1 MFNTLKEAYYVAW
14 SDLRFMRHNILN
26 VVVMSLM
33 SPILYLIAF
42 GYGLGEGTTIEYNG
56 QQIKYIAFMIPGI
69 VALSTLSS
77 SFSSTATR
85 INVQRLYY
93 RSFDEMLMCPLGYAS
108 IVLGKSV
115 LGMIRGL
122 ISSIV
127 IFTIGIFLDVGLV
140 ISVQFF
146 LVVWLA
152 CFTFACLGETAA
164 LLAKSHQSMALFN
177 SLVIL
182 PMTFLCG
189 TFFRTDRLPDFFQWI
204 LYVIPLTHVSDVVR
218 ATALGASFT
227 TELWLSLGVIC
238 AFAIAF
244 FSLNIYLIKN
254 RRV

>member
-1 MFNTLKEAYYVAW
+1 MFDTIRDAYYVAW

-33 SPILYLIAF
+33 SPILYVIAF
-42 GYGLGEGTTIEYNG
+42 GYGLGGSTMVEFDGHE
-56 QQIKYIAFMIPGI
+56 IKYIAFMIPGI

-93 RSFDEMLMCPLGYAS
+93 RSFDEMLMCPLNYAS
-108 IVLGKSV
+108 IVLGKTV

-122 ISSIV
+122 ISSLV
-127 IFTIGIFLDVGLV
+127 IFTIGIFLDVGLEV
-140 ISVQFF
+140 NIQFF
-146 LVVWLA
+146 LVVLLS

-189 TFFRTDRLPDFFQWI
+189 TFFSTASLPEFFQWI
-204 LYVIPLTHVSDVVR
+204 LFLIPLTHSSEVIR
-218 ATALGASFT
+218 ATALGAPFP
-227 TELWLSLGVIC
+227 WVSLAVIC
-238 AFAIAF
+238 AFAVAF
-244 FSLNIYLIKN
+244 FLLNIHLIKS

>member
-1 MFNTLKEAYYVAW
+1 MFDTLKEAYYVAW
-14 SDLRFMRHNILN
+14 SDLRFMRHNIVN

-33 SPILYLIAF
+33 SPILYVIAF
-42 GYGLGEGTTIEYNG
+42 GYGLGGSTMVTFDGHE
-56 QQIKYIAFMIPGI
+56 IKYIAFMIPGI

-77 SFSSTATR
+77 SFSSTSTR

-93 RSFDEMLMCPLGYAS
+93 RSFDEMLMCPLGYSS
-108 IVLGKSV
+108 IVLGKTV

-122 ISSIV
+122 ISSLV
-127 IFTIGIFLDVGLV
+127 IFTIGIFLDVGLL
-140 ISVQFF
+140 ITPQFF
-146 LVVWLA
+146 LVVLLS

-189 TFFRTDRLPDFFQWI
+189 TFFSTANLPPVFQGI
-204 LYVIPLTHVSDVVR
+204 LFVIPLTHSSEVIR
-218 ATALGASFT
+218 ATALGAPFPWVSFI
-227 TELWLSLGVIC
+227 VIC
-238 AFAIAF
+238 AFAVAF
-244 FSLNIYLIKN
+244 FLFNIYLIKN

>member
-33 SPILYLIAF
+33 SPILYVIAF
-42 GYGLGEGTTIEYNG
+42 GYGLGGDTMTEYDG
-56 QQIKYIAFMIPGI
+56 QMIKYIAFMIPGI

-93 RSFDEMLMCPLGYAS
+93 RSFDEMLMCPLSYPA

-122 ISSIV
+122 ISSLV
-127 IFTIGIFLDVGLV
+127 IYAIGICLDVGLDV
-140 ISVQFF
+140 NIWFF
-146 LVVWLA
+146 ALVLLS

-189 TFFRTDRLPDFFQWI
+189 TFFSTAKLPEFFQWI
-204 LYVIPLTHVSDVVR
+204 LNIIPLTHSSALIR
-218 ATALGASFT
+218 AAALGA
-227 TELWLSLGVIC
+227 EIPWVSLGVLS
-238 AFAIAF
+238 AFAVAF
-244 FSLNIYLIKN
+244 FLFNMHLIKS

>member
-1 MFNTLKEAYYVAW
+1 MFDIVKEAYYVAW
-14 SDLRFMRHNILN
+14 SDLRFMRHNIVN

-42 GYGLGEGTTIEYNG
+42 GYGLGEGTFIEYNG

-77 SFSSTATR
+77 SFSSTSTR

-93 RSFDEMLMCPLGYAS
+93 RSFDEMLMCPLSYAS

-122 ISSIV
+122 ISTTV
-127 IFTIGIFLDVGLV
+127 IFTIGLFLDVGLV
-140 ISVQFF
+140 LSVQFF
-146 LVVWLA
+146 LVVLLS

-218 ATALGASFT
+218 ATALDAPFP
-227 TELWLSLGVIC
+227 WISLVVIC
-238 AFAIAF
+238 AFAVAF
-244 FSLNIYLIKN
+244 FMLNIYLIKT

>member
-42 GYGLGEGTTIEYNG
+42 GYGLGEGTMIEYNG

-115 LGMIRGL
+115 LGMIR
-122 ISSIV
+122 
-127 IFTIGIFLDVGLV
+127 TI
-140 ISVQFF
+140 
-146 LVVWLA
+146 WLN
-152 CFTFACLGETAA
+152 FVYRYFHLFQAA
-164 LLAKSHQSMALFN
+164 LCIECHQPLNRSMPTKS
-177 SLVIL
+177 
-182 PMTFLCG
+182 
-189 TFFRTDRLPDFFQWI
+189 
-204 LYVIPLTHVSDVVR
+204 VR
-218 ATALGASFT
+218 
-227 TELWLSLGVIC
+227 
-238 AFAIAF
+238 
-244 FSLNIYLIKN
+244 
-254 RRV
+254 

>member
-1 MFNTLKEAYYVAW
+1 MFNILKEAYYVAW

-33 SPILYLIAF
+33 SPILYLVAF
-42 GYGLGEGTTIEYNG
+42 GYGLGEGTMIEYNG

-122 ISSIV
+122 ISSMV
-127 IFTIGIFLDVGLV
+127 IFAIGIFLDVGLI

-189 TFFRTDRLPDFFQWI
+189 TFFRTDRLPEFFQWI

-218 ATALGASFT
+218 ATALGAPFP
-227 TELWLSLGVIC
+227 WISLVVIC
-238 AFAIAF
+238 LFALAF
-244 FSLNIYLIKN
+244 FSFNIYLIKN

>member
-56 QQIKYIAFMIPGI
+56 EQIKYIAFMIPGI

-122 ISSIV
+122 ISTMV
-127 IFTIGIFLDVGLV
+127 IYIIGICLDVGLFV
-140 ISVQFF
+140 KPEFF
-146 LVVWLA
+146 LVVLLS

-189 TFFRTDRLPDFFQWI
+189 TFFRTDRLPEFFQWI

-218 ATALGASFT
+218 ATALDAP
-227 TELWLSLGVIC
+227 LPWISLIVRC
-238 AFAIAF
+238 LFALGF
-244 FSLNIYLIKN
+244 FALNIYLIKN

>member
-1 MFNTLKEAYYVAW
+1 MFEMLKEIYYVAW

-26 VVVMSLM
+26 VIVMSLM

-42 GYGLGEGTTIEYNG
+42 GYGLGEGTFIEYNG
-56 QQIKYIAFMIPGI
+56 EQIKYIAFMIPGI
-69 VALSTLSS
+69 AALSTLSS
-77 SFSSTATR
+77 SFSSTSTR

-93 RSFDEMLMCPLGYAS
+93 RSFDEMLMCPLSYLS

-127 IFTIGIFLDVGLV
+127 IFTIGVFLDVGLIV
-140 ISVQFF
+140 SVQFF
-146 LVVWLA
+146 LVVWLS

-189 TFFRTDRLPDFFQWI
+189 TFFRTDRLPEFFQWI
-204 LYVIPLTHVSDVVR
+204 LYAIPLTHSSEVIR
-218 ATALGASFT
+218 ATALGAPFP
-227 TELWLSLGVIC
+227 WISLAVIC
-238 AFAIAF
+238 AFAVAF
-244 FSLNIYLIKN
+244 LSLNIYLIKN

>member
-1 MFNTLKEAYYVAW
+1 MFDILKEAYYVAW

-33 SPILYLIAF
+33 SPILYVIAF
-42 GYGLGEGTTIEYNG
+42 GYGLGGNTMVMFDGHE
-56 QQIKYIAFMIPGI
+56 IKYIAFMIPGI

-93 RSFDEMLMCPLGYAS
+93 RSFDEMLMCPLGYSS

-122 ISSIV
+122 ISSLV
-127 IFTIGIFLDVGLV
+127 IFAIGIGLDVGLQV
-140 ISVQFF
+140 NVQFF
-146 LVVWLA
+146 LLVILS

-189 TFFRTDRLPDFFQWI
+189 TFFSTANLPEVFQWI
-204 LYVIPLTHVSDVVR
+204 LFIIPLTHSSEVIR
-218 ATALGASFT
+218 AAALGASIP
-227 TELWLSLGVIC
+227 WVSVGVIC
-238 AFAIAF
+238 VFAVAF
-244 FSLNIYLIKN
+244 FLFNMYLIKN